1 MTWQAITHASGHG
14 AFLPWSWHGISAQ
27 HSLCGI
33 EAADGMAG
41 AANSRRTLRSIS
53 PRANQFGPVAFR
65 VMPTFLDYRRLE
77 ESGLVT

>member
-1 MTWQAITHASGHG
+1 
-14 AFLPWSWHGISAQ
+14 
-27 HSLCGI
+27 
-33 EAADGMAG
+33 MAG